1 MVSKET
7 TTIRV
12 GFFFKLTIELIYIN
26 INGKFFF

>member
-12 GFFFKLTIELIYIN
+12 VFFKLTIELIYIY